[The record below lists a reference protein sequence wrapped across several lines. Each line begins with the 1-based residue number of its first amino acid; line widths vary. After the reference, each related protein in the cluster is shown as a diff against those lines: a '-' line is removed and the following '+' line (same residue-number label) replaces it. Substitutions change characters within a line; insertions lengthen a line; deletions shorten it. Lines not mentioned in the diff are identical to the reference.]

1 MSDSLQPYGLQ
12 PVGQAS
18 QSMEFSRQ
26 ECWNGLQC
34 PPPGDPP
41 SPGIESLSHASF
53 CNGTRVL
60 HHYCHLGSPYLKK
73 KLYSRSQ
80 KCSHLFRQ
88 RQFSSIAQSCLTL
101 CHPMDC
107 RPPCTSVHGN
117 SPGKNAG
124 MGCHTLLQ
132 GIFPTQDPI
141 QVSHI
146 ASKFFT
152 S

>member
-101 CHPMDC
+101 CDLMNRKMPGL
-107 RPPCTSVHGN
+107 SVHHQLPE
-117 SPGKNAG
+117 S
-124 MGCHTLLQ
+124 
-132 GIFPTQDPI
+132 TQT
-141 QVSHI
+141 HGH
-146 ASKFFT
+146 
-152 S
+152 